1 MASEIDR
8 LQRAV
13 DAASARCSAGEPE
26 ACVEVAQLQAELA
39 RAKAADKASSGS
51 LGGSGSSGA
60 SSGSSGSSGASS
72 GSSAAPAVE
81 SAAAPAASEEID
93 VVEAVTWLVAI
104 GLAGYAV
111 FQGAKR

>member
-60 SSGSSGSSGASS
+60 SSGSS
-72 GSSAAPAVE
+72 AAPAVE